1 MRVRLPALLVCLPP
15 VTVTL
20 AQDNPFSAFNMDT
33 YGEVK
38 SIPLRSAKKMP
49 EGNCN
54 LKPTVAVAV
63 LFHRT
68 RREKSRPENRAEQT
82 SKAGPTAAL
91 KDASAYYDKA
101 CGRVNDACAT
111 EMETLFGGDP
121 QKLGVLTVNNMHNL
135 ERCGTFVTYMRP
147 KNIVPPT
154 SEPGFEPQRKNRYAF
169 RPSNKRGAA
178 RWHFHQF

>member
-33 YGEVK
+33 Y
-38 SIPLRSAKKMP
+38 
-49 EGNCN
+49 
-54 LKPTVAVAV
+54 
-63 LFHRT
+63 RT
-68 RREKSRPENRAEQT
+68 RREKSRPENRAEQI

-101 CGRVNDACAT
+101 CGRMNDACAP
-111 EMETLFGGDP
+111 EMETLFGGDT

-135 ERCGTFVTYMRP
+135 EPCGTFVTYMRP

-178 RWHFHQF
+178 PWHFHQF